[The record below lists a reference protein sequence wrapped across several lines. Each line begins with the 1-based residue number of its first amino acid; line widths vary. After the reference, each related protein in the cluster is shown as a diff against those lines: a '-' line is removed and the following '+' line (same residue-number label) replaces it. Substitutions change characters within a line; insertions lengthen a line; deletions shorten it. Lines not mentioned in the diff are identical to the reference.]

1 MSASPP
7 WRAER
12 TIADTTDPSS
22 VEQAIYAP
30 SPR

>member
-12 TIADTTDPSS
+12 TIVDTTDPSS
-22 VEQAIYAP
+22 VEQAIKDRA
-30 SPR
+30 